1 MKKSIFLGLATF
13 AMLLTTS
20 CVNEIAPSKEIG
32 DTPVTFQIGTPEIAT
47 RAYSDGTTATKLQYA
62 VYDED
67 DNLLDALTVED
78 AKINGS
84 TSIELQLV
92 TGNEYSIIFWAAAP
106 NAPYTIDFAQKTMT
120 VNYEGA
126 ICNDETRDA
135 FYKCHTFTVRGA
147 QTETI
152 ELKRPFAQLNIGTND
167 YEASEKAGYK
177 PAYSYVK
184 VPVSSVLNL
193 FDGTVNDPVAVEF
206 ALSAI
211 PTEEEFPVR
220 GYEYISMNYLLVSAD
235 KEVVDVTFGYSEN
248 IQTVENTRI
257 VGSVPV
263 QRNYRTNIYGQLL
276 TSDIDI
282 NVEIDPEYEGELP
295 ETMEEKLKIA
305 AQVGGEVTLTE
316 DVELSN
322 PLVISGLR
330 TRASV
335 IPIVMEIDLNGY
347 TLSYTSDVAKHSAM
361 ITINEGNKF
370 IVKDSKG
377 NGKISYNY
385 TGAGDPN
392 FGWGTYTLSNYGG
405 TLVIESGTV
414 EMNCNLNAN
423 ESKHMYCALWQY
435 SGSTLINDG
444 KISTP
449 TYRSARLWKG
459 DMTINDGI
467 FEGQLWV
474 QAVDNSAVLT
484 INGGSFAPRG
494 IDGSSVFIENR
505 TYDVVL
511 KVTDGSF
518 ETKLACND
526 STKKGVKGTIFGG
539 VYGVEI
545 DENLIA
551 EGYCLIESDGK
562 YYVVPDGTSFITTA
576 DELVELCKNGGR
588 GILKNDIILD
598 KESYSDDSKSRG
610 GIVIEADK
618 EVFLDMRG
626 KTIKATNPNLVVV
639 FYTKKGS
646 TLTIDGNG
654 CIDCNEPGTHMFA
667 PFGDMIIENGTFRKT
682 IPADGTPVEDI
693 GGLFIGTG
701 VNPKG
706 SQSVT
711 INGGYFDSGYYDAN
725 AADIDDY
732 LAGTKTFVE
741 TDDDIAKRGN
751 SGDKNAVRVALKNN
765 VNFTLNLSKNL
776 LKVYGGTF
784 VGMNPAW
791 GDEGCM
797 LPTTPNYLRPSSN
810 NQGAFLDGQ
819 EFNPNG
825 LEIPTGY
832 AITKGSTTD
841 GRPTYTVTYNK

>member
-47 RAYSDGTTATKLQYA
+47 RAYSDGKTATELRYA
-62 VYDED
+62 VYDAEG
-67 DNLLDALTVED
+67 NLLEGLTVED

-84 TSIELQLV
+84 TSIELQLA
-92 TGNEYSIIFWAAAP
+92 TGNKYSIIFWAAAP
-106 NAPYTIDFAQKTMT
+106 NAPYTIDFAKKIMT
-120 VNYEGA
+120 VNYQSA
-126 ICNDETRDA
+126 VCNDETRDA

-152 ELKRPFAQLNIGTND
+152 ELKRPFAQLNIGAND
-167 YEASEKAGYK
+167 YEASEKAGYI

-193 FDGTVNDPVAVEF
+193 FDGTVNKPEAVEF
-206 ALSAI
+206 ALSDI
-211 PTEEEFPVR
+211 PTEEEFPVQ

-248 IQTVENTRI
+248 NQKVENTRI

-322 PLVISGLR
+322 PLVISGLK

-347 TLSYTSDVAKHSAM
+347 TLSYTSDVAAHSAM

-377 NGKISYNY
+377 NGKISYKY
-385 TGAGDPN
+385 TGPGDSN
-392 FGWGTYTLSNYGG
+392 TGWGSYTIANYGG
-405 TLVIESGTV
+405 TLTIESGTI
-414 EMNCNLNAN
+414 EMDCDLNAN
-423 ESKHMYCALWQY
+423 EFKHMYCALYQY

-449 TYRSARLWKG
+449 TYRSARLWHG

-474 QAVDNSAVLT
+474 QAVDNDAVLT

-494 IDGSSVFIENR
+494 IDGSSVFITNG

-526 STKKGVKGTIFGG
+526 STKKGVKGTISGG

-576 DELVELCKNGGR
+576 EELVALCKNGGI
-588 GILKNDIILD
+588 GILKNDINI
-598 KESYSDDSKSRG
+598 ESYNESSKYKE
-610 GIVIEADK
+610 GIAIEADK
-618 EVFLDMRG
+618 EVVLDMRG
-626 KTIKATNPNLVVV
+626 KTIKATNPNLAVV
-639 FYTKKGS
+639 FLTKKGS

-654 CIDCNEPGTHMFA
+654 CIESNVPGACMFV
-667 PFGDMIIENGTFRKT
+667 PFGDMIIENGTFRNT
-682 IPADGTPVEDI
+682 IPADTPVQNI
-693 GGLFIGTG
+693 AGLFGGTK
-701 VNPKG
+701 VDPWG

-741 TDDDIAKRGN
+741 TDDDIAKRGKSTDAN
-751 SGDKNAVRVALKNN
+751 KVRVALKNN
-765 VNFTLNLSKNL
+765 VDFTLNKSSNL

-797 LPTTPNYLRPSSN
+797 LPTTPNYLRPWSYY
-810 NQGAFLDGQ
+810 QGAFLDGQ
-819 EFNPNG
+819 TFNENG
-825 LEIPTGY
+825 IVLPDGY